1 MIISQGMCKG
11 PGPWQVSGKPYLAL
25 WFPCHPGVR
34 YRIRDDWRYA
44 PSPSTSALWG
54 ICQQTRHGRGLG
66 DVVKWIEPM
75 TREESHDGD
84 NISNRDSQ
92 ESVFC
97 WNLFHISLSF
107 VWILKTVNKK
117 HFRKEQ
123 IPQICNGSLCTNA
136 LGKPWSI
143 LIRDSVVPG
152 FRFTTTS
159 AARTQSLKICTH
171 I

>member
-97 WNLFHISLSF
+97 WNLFHISLSLF
-107 VWILKTVNKK
+107 GSWRQSTKNTSEKNKFPKFAMDHCAQMRLGNLGLFWSVILW
-117 HFRKEQ
+117 
-123 IPQICNGSLCTNA
+123 SLDFA
-136 LGKPWSI
+136 SPRPPLHAHS
-143 LIRDSVVPG
+143 
-152 FRFTTTS
+152 
-159 AARTQSLKICTH
+159 H
-171 I
+171 